1 MATRKEEK
9 PDARFDTASLKGDT
23 IGLDNPDYNYRVIY
37 KDKQMEEYNRYGRHE
52 AKGYKKVA
60 EDSTRIV
67 VACKKELREAR
78 EKAAQDQSE
87 RFLVQTGGNAVTG
100 SGFSTAKD
108 STEIVANSAIDD

>member
-1 MATRKEEK
+1 MRTRKEEK
-9 PDARFDTASLKGDT
+9 PDARFDTTALKGDT
-23 IGLDNPDYNYRVIY
+23 IGLDNPAYHYRIIY
-37 KDKQMEEYNRYGRHE
+37 KDKQMEEFNRYGRHE
-52 AKGYKKVA
+52 AKGYTKVA

-67 VACKKELREAR
+67 VACKRELREAR
-78 EKAAQDQSE
+78 EKDAQERSE